1 MSQNQLTA
9 VSEMYVISSRTEFDK
24 CELLLKMDSVT
35 TININPALS
44 FLGIVNLVGAT
55 QGLLLAA
62 ALLSSKG
69 GNKTANRLLAALTFA
84 ISIIVSGA
92 VLLTS
97 NYVFV
102 YPHLS
107 RIHHPFVFAAGPLL
121 FLYIRG
127 LTSEG
132 KRFERED
139 FLHFIP
145 FALCVIYLLPYYV
158 QSSKGKL
165 NVVASEYLEASF
177 GQWYFVRS
185 SLFIVQF
192 LVYLVLIVLAIV
204 QYSRRVKRRELPRDE
219 TTLSEL
225 RFFVIASSVLWVGAV
240 LRYTL
245 DSTAR
250 TNLLVPLGASV
261 VIYGMGYL
269 KMRRPRSLTDEV
281 ASEVA
286 SEEPG
291 EELQLSTK
299 KYEKSTLTG
308 ERAERY
314 LSRLLQCMKEKKP
327 FTDGDLSLQKL
338 AQGLSIS
345 PHHLSQ
351 IINERLG
358 QTFSDFINSY
368 RVEEAKRRLLDPAFK
383 HLSLL
388 GIAIDVGFNS
398 KSSFNSVF
406 KKHTNMTPSEFRNG
420 LNGSNGDR

>member
-1 MSQNQLTA
+1 
-9 VSEMYVISSRTEFDK
+9 
-24 CELLLKMDSVT
+24 MDSA
-35 TININPALS
+35 TINIDPALS

-107 RIHHPFVFAAGPLL
+107 RIHHPFVFLAGPLL
-121 FLYIRG
+121 FLYIRE

-132 KRFERED
+132 RRFERKD

-145 FALCVIYLLPYYV
+145 FALCLIYLLPYYL
-158 QSSKGKL
+158 QSGKGKL

-177 GQWYFVRS
+177 GQWYYVRS
-185 SLFIVQF
+185 SAFIVQF
-192 LVYLVLIVLAIV
+192 LVYLVLIVLAII

-225 RFFVIASSVLWVGAV
+225 RFFVIASSVLWFGAV
-240 LRYTL
+240 LRYAL

-269 KMRRPRSLTDEV
+269 KMRRPRPLT
-281 ASEVA
+281 SEVA
-286 SEEPG
+286 G
-291 EELQLSTK
+291 EKTQLSTK

-308 ERAERY
+308 DRAERY
-314 LSRLLQCMKEKKP
+314 LSRLLHCMKEKKP

-368 RVEEAKRRLLDPAFK
+368 RVEEAKRRLLDPSFK

-420 LNGSNGDR
+420 LNGLSTDSADYTD

>member
-1 MSQNQLTA
+1 
-9 VSEMYVISSRTEFDK
+9 
-24 CELLLKMDSVT
+24 MDNVT

-62 ALLSSKG
+62 ALLSSKD
-69 GNKTANRLLAALTFA
+69 GNKTANRLLAGLTIT
-84 ISIIVSGA
+84 ISIIVAGA

-102 YPHLS
+102 YPQLS

-127 LTSEG
+127 LTSER
-132 KRFERED
+132 KKFERED

-145 FALCVIYLLPYYV
+145 FALCVIYLLPYYI

-165 NVVASEYLEASF
+165 DIVASEYLESSF
-177 GQWYFVRS
+177 GQWYYVRS
-185 SLFIVQF
+185 SLFIIQF
-192 LVYLVLIVLAIV
+192 LVYLVLIVLTIT

-240 LRYTL
+240 LRYAL

-261 VIYGMGYL
+261 VVYGMGYL
-269 KMRRPRSLTDEV
+269 KMRRPAPLPATGPDEV
-281 ASEVA
+281 TND
-286 SEEPG
+286 EEQP
-291 EELQLSTK
+291 LSTK

-314 LSRLLQCMKEKKP
+314 LSKLLQCMKEKKP

-338 AQGLSIS
+338 AQELSIS

-358 QTFSDFINSY
+358 QSFSDFINSY
-368 RVEEAKRRLLDPAFK
+368 RVEEAKRRLQDPAFK

-406 KKHTNMTPSEFRNG
+406 KKHTNLTPSEFRNG
-420 LNGSNGDR
+420 LNGQSTDSADYTE

>member
-1 MSQNQLTA
+1 
-9 VSEMYVISSRTEFDK
+9 
-24 CELLLKMDSVT
+24 MDNVT

-62 ALLSSKG
+62 ALLSSKD
-69 GNKTANRLLAALTFA
+69 GNKTANYLLAALTIT
-84 ISIIVSGA
+84 ISIIVAGA

-102 YPHLS
+102 YPQLS

-127 LTSEG
+127 LASEG
-132 KRFERED
+132 KRFERKD

-145 FALCVIYLLPYYV
+145 FALCVIYLLPYYI

-165 NVVASEYLEASF
+165 DVVASEYLESSF
-177 GQWYFVRS
+177 GQWYYVRS
-185 SLFIVQF
+185 SFFIVQF
-192 LVYLVLIVLAIV
+192 LVYLVLIVLAII
-204 QYSRRVKRRELPRDE
+204 QYSRRVKKRELPRDE

-225 RFFVIASSVLWVGAV
+225 RFFVIASTVLWVGAV
-240 LRYTL
+240 LRYAL

-269 KMRRPRSLTDEV
+269 KMRRPTPLPAQGPDEV
-281 ASEVA
+281 ANE
-286 SEEPG
+286 EEP
-291 EELQLSTK
+291 LSTK

-351 IINERLG
+351 IINEQLG
-358 QTFSDFINSY
+358 QSFSDFINSY
-368 RVEEAKRRLLDPAFK
+368 RVEEAKRRLQDPAFK

-406 KKHTNMTPSEFRNG
+406 KKHTNLTPSEFRNG
-420 LNGSNGDR
+420 LNGSNGDC